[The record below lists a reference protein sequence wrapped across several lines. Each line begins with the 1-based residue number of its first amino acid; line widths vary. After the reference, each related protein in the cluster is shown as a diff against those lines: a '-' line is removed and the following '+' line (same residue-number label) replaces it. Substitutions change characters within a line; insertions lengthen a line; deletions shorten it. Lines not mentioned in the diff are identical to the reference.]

1 MTKPTWVFN
10 CGIYRSASTTQY
22 QITRDIVEAVD
33 RGRGIGYHSRKKL
46 QANDVPNDGK
56 YIVCKAFVFLPSVC
70 RMTSGFLDENRLK
83 AVCSIRDPRDV
94 IASMKV
100 RHNRHFA
107 DPFPTRH
114 RITVDLPQWL
124 RDLQQWVD
132 LGSVCYVSRYEDF
145 TRDLRREVDSI
156 AKFLGVDLPG
166 DKADEI
172 ANGYTVSAIQERK
185 DKRDRNER
193 EDQHLPNIPD
203 ILFGKP
209 GAHREQLSNVEV
221 RWIEEYNRGFME
233 RWGYL

>member
-124 RDLQQWVD
+124 RDLQQWVETV
-132 LGSVCYVSRYEDF
+132 LRSFWVLTYQV
-145 TRDLRREVDSI
+145 TRPTRS
-156 AKFLGVDLPG
+156 PM
-166 DKADEI
+166 
-172 ANGYTVSAIQERK
+172 
-185 DKRDRNER
+185 
-193 EDQHLPNIPD
+193 D
-203 ILFGKP
+203 ILSLPSRSARISGIGMSGKTNTCP
-209 GAHREQLSNVEV
+209 TSRTFCLGNRAHTGNNCRT
-221 RWIEEYNRGFME
+221 
-233 RWGYL
+233 